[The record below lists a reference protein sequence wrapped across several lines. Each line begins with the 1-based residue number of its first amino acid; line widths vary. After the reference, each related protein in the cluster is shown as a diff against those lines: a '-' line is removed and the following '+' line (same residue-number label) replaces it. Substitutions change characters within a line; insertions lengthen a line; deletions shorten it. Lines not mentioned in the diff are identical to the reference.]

1 MFSFSKTNY
10 STACMIDDRF
20 IRFFSIEKNGKK
32 VALKNFFSERIPDEV
47 YEQNNQF
54 INAQHLV
61 LRLKEIRNKFH
72 MHNIHLVVPDT
83 YVTVFHTFVHKD
95 ILGTSK
101 DFRKT
106 IESYLADLLIKHENF
121 TDSDT
126 IADYDI
132 LEETP
137 EGYHVHVAIARPEQ
151 FQHVPHLF
159 ESAGFTIDH
168 IDISSFALHRIAKS
182 IHQQEMYG
190 MISIGTHTTNIS
202 IVRSGN
208 IIASTMVPVGG
219 EHIIQTLQNTLT
231 VSRSEAEKIIHQ
243 YGILHSHPDKNV
255 LSNLFMTIKPI
266 VQGIEQVKS
275 VCSKEYYEHNFYHI
289 QPEYFYLYGIG
300 VSISGIAQ
308 YLGIKTNT
316 IMRTIDVIPFD
327 FIDEE
332 VLLQIPIDLVP
343 VYLPVM
349 STAMHY
355 LAE

>member
-1 MFSFSKTNY
+1 MFSFSKTIH

-20 IRFFSIEKNGKK
+20 IRFFSIEKKGKK
-32 VALKNFFSERIPDEV
+32 VSLKNFFSERIPDEV
-47 YEQNNQF
+47 YEENNTF
-54 INAQHLV
+54 YNTKHLV
-61 LRLKEIRNKFH
+61 TRLQEIRKKFQISH
-72 MHNIHLVVPDT
+72 VHLVVPDT
-83 YVTVFHTFVHKD
+83 YITVFHTFISKD
-95 ILGTSK
+95 IFSLKK

-106 IESYLADLLIKHENF
+106 IEEYLTDLLIKHEDF
-121 TDSDT
+121 TELDT
-126 IADYDI
+126 IADYDV
-132 LEETP
+132 LEETD

-168 IDISSFALHRIAKS
+168 IDISSFALHRITKS

-208 IIASTMVPVGG
+208 IIASTTVPVGG
-219 EHIIQTLQNTLT
+219 EHIIQTLQNTLDI
-231 VSRSEAEKIIHQ
+231 SRSEAEKIIHQ

-255 LSNLFMTIKPI
+255 LSNLFMTVKPI
-266 VQGIEQVKS
+266 VQGIEQVKA
-275 VCSKEYYEHNFYHI
+275 VCSRDFYEHHFYHI

-300 VSISGIAQ
+300 VSISGVAQ

-316 IMRTIDVIPFD
+316 LMRTIDVIPFD

-332 VLLQIPIDLVP
+332 VLLQIPVELIP
-343 VYLPVM
+343 IYLPVM